1 MSIKTPAQLDREIA
15 EALASKDKPTTWMQ
29 RSSLYDRGEP
39 SGCDTFL
46 LTYLPYH
53 EKAPYKSSSAYGY
66 GSYEECFDTRELAQR
81 RLQQLRSEDRIEWAK
96 IYQDDPRY
104 PMGRKL
110 VDEWNEG
117 DLDEPVHARVK
128 RGSKRGLKR
137 AAKRGSKRAH
147 ATKTAA
153 IDTATTLDRKFQ
165 SRRADALTLAEK
177 ARQARGAAARW
188 TKRSSALARAGE
200 FRAADDAQ
208 TEAMSL
214 GRMADD
220 LDTEVARLRTTRR

>member
-1 MSIKTPAQLDREIA
+1 MSTKTPAQLDREIA
-15 EALASKDKPTTWMQ
+15 EALSSKDKPTTWMQ
-29 RSSLYDRGEP
+29 RRSLYDRGEP

-81 RLQQLRSEDRIEWAK
+81 RLQQLRKEDRIEWAK

-117 DLDEPVHARVK
+117 DRDEFSHARVK
-128 RGSKRGLKR
+128 RS
-137 AAKRGSKRAH
+137 SKRAH
-147 ATKTAA
+147 ATKTAATKTA

-165 SRRADALTLAEK
+165 SRRPDALSLAEK

-220 LDTEVARLRTTRR
+220 LDTEVARLRTPRRWGTGGLK

>member
-1 MSIKTPAQLDREIA
+1 MSLSNKTPAQLDREIA

-29 RSSLYDRGEP
+29 RKSLYARGEP

-53 EKAPYKSSSAYGY
+53 EMAPYKSSSAYGY
-66 GSYEECFDTRELAQR
+66 GSYEECFDTRALAQR
-81 RLQQLRSEDRIEWAK
+81 RLQQLRKEDRIEWAK

-117 DLDEPVHARVK
+117 DRDEPAHARIK
-128 RGSKRGLKR
+128 RASKR
-137 AAKRGSKRAH
+137 SH
-147 ATKTAA
+147 STKTATGGAGA
-153 IDTATTLDRKFQ
+153 IDTSTTLDRKFN
-165 SRRADALTLAEK
+165 SRQRDALTLSEK

-220 LDTEVARLRTTRR
+220 LEMEASRLRTRR

>member
-1 MSIKTPAQLDREIA
+1 MSNKTPAQLDREIA

-29 RSSLYDRGEP
+29 RKSLYDRGEP

-104 PMGRKL
+104 PLGRKL

-117 DLDEPVHARVK
+117 DPDEPVHARVK
-128 RGSKRGLKR
+128 RGVKRGVKRVSKRG
-137 AAKRGSKRAH
+137 H
-147 ATKTAA
+147 ATKTSA

-165 SRRADALTLAEK
+165 ARGLDALSLSEK

-220 LDTEVARLRTTRR
+220 LETEVARLRTRR